1 MIRTNLTIAAAILRE
16 EIKQMIPET
25 NTGSLL
31 TIPEN
36 HQPCLIED
44 KDGNKNYFGDL
55 LATRCLQLLRA
66 MGVGG
71 KVCILPCCFW

>member
-1 MIRTNLTIAAAILRE
+1 MIRTNLSIAAAILRE

-25 NTGSLL
+25 DTGSLL

-36 HQPCLIED
+36 QQPRVIED
-44 KDGNKNYFGDL
+44 KNGNKNYSGDL
-55 LATRCLQLLRA
+55 LATKCLQLLRA

-71 KVCILPCCFW
+71 KVCIFLV